1 MIERMFKNWMK
12 IAAVVLAVAGISSL
26 ALLLV
31 TPAAAQQPTVTRKV
45 LLKEDSPTPGY
56 EVDLVAV
63 EIPPGAR
70 EGRHTHPGLAMIY
83 VQEGA
88 VTLDYEGKPTVTYK
102 AGDSFSVEPGKIHE
116 GRNDGK
122 AMVKVIGTFVV
133 KKGVPLTSPAP

>member
-1 MIERMFKNWMK
+1 MFKNSIK
-12 IAAVVLAVAGISSL
+12 IAVVALGVAAFSSS

-31 TPAAAQQPTVTRKV
+31 TPVAAQQPTVTRKV
-45 LLKEDSPTPGY
+45 LLKDDSAIPEY

-63 EIPPGAR
+63 EIPPGGR
-70 EGRHTHPGLAMIY
+70 EGRHTHPGLAVLY

-102 AGDSFSVEPGKIHE
+102 AGDTFSIEPGKVHE

-122 AMVKVIGTFVV
+122 TPVKILGTFVI
-133 KKGVPLTSPAP
+133 KKGMPLTNQAQ